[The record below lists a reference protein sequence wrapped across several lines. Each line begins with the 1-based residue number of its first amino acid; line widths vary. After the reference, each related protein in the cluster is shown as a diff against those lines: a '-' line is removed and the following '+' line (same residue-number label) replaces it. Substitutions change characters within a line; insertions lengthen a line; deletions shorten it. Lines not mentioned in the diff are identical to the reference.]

1 MTGQTLDPFGY
12 WPAKRSRIRPLGGPD
27 KSDDADYVF
36 HTSYVALTP
45 GPSMAE
51 VSFDELTAETGMI
64 AIRIFQHLASG
75 NPAVTEQGKMTA
87 LLPSIAKTQR
97 SIKVHFEALPGATY
111 AVTGYVFAECDARA
125 RVLNV
130 AVKPRPTEADDPL
143 RARSMFGRLKARFA
157 AGLSAPDEPT
167 LRWPVSQGYTVA
179 QTHEADFTRL
189 TSDLPPGLS
198 AAERWETAYIVRV
211 LEQYGRLEP
220 GARGLALAA
229 ASDPAAAYA
238 ARSGCD
244 LRSVVLGP
252 GDTIPDACAR
262 HLPNLEEARGFD
274 FVWSRSGVFGEVG
287 STRTIGLVE
296 ELLDRL
302 RPGGLG
308 IHMVST
314 GGAIDRHALNRIA
327 LGVAALGHIVAQLR
341 YPADETGAVPFG
353 IVFRKTTE
361 EIIT

>member
-36 HTSYVALTP
+36 HTSYVALPP
-45 GPSMAE
+45 GAAVAE
-51 VSFDELTAETGMI
+51 ISFDELTAETGMI

-87 LLPSIAKTQR
+87 LLPSVAKTQR
-97 SIKVHFEALPGATY
+97 SIKVAFEALPGATY

-125 RVLNV
+125 KALNV
-130 AVKPRPTEADDPL
+130 AIRPRHTEADDPL

-157 AGLSAPDEPT
+157 SGLSAADAPT
-167 LRWPVSQGYTVA
+167 LQWPVSQGYTVA
-179 QTHEADFTRL
+179 QTREADFARL
-189 TSDLPPGLS
+189 TSDLPVALP
-198 AAERWETAYIVRV
+198 AAERWEAAYIVRV

-229 ASDPAAAYA
+229 ASDPAAPYVT
-238 ARSGCD
+238 RSGCD
-244 LRSVVLGP
+244 LGSVILARA
-252 GDTIPDACAR
+252 DTIAGACAR
-262 HLPNLEEARGFD
+262 HLPNAEEARGFD

-287 STRTIGLVE
+287 STRTVGLIE

-308 IHMVST
+308 IHMVTT
-314 GGAIDRHALNRIA
+314 GGDIDRHALNRIA
-327 LGVAALGHIVAQLR
+327 LGVAALGHVVAQLR
-341 YPADETGAVPFG
+341 YPAADAGPAPFG

-361 EIIT
+361 EIMA